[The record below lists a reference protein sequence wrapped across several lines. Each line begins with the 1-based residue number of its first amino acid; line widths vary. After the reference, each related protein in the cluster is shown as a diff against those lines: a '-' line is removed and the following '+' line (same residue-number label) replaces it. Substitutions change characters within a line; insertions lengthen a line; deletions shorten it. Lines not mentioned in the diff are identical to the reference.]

1 MLKSFNVAALSKC
14 VLTSLTRNFVCALNL
29 LERILSLETEAINT
43 GWLWL
48 FRLEPPLLATT
59 IVLSHL
65 SSVHDSQHAFR
76 AWAVIDAIF
85 EKYIAI
91 NGSSKPTI
99 LVSLES
105 FRELARPTGLSNTQ
119 TVISTG
125 VSDGPTLEEHMFD
138 YFLSGGNITSGP
150 SNSGGFPETFDFQHL
165 STGGAL

>member
-85 EKYIAI
+85 R
-91 NGSSKPTI
+91 S
-99 LVSLES
+99 
-105 FRELARPTGLSNTQ
+105 
-119 TVISTG
+119 
-125 VSDGPTLEEHMFD
+125 EERRV
-138 YFLSGGNITSGP
+138 GK
-150 SNSGGFPETFDFQHL
+150 EC
-165 STGGAL
+165 A